1 MSTVLQKKSLW
12 KLFNEQASQL
22 VQLYP
27 EVQEEVNWR
36 VTHLNCKWDSIL
48 SILGPSDCGR
58 CEQETCLGSLRNIH
72 ATKIHTKFFYYAS
85 RYWPWSKVPTQVD

>member
-12 KLFNEQASQL
+12 KHFNEQASQL

-27 EVQEEVNWR
+27 EVHEEVNWR

-48 SILGPSDCGR
+48 SILGPSDCGL
-58 CEQETCLGSLRNIH
+58 CEQETCLGNCVKNNYARN
-72 ATKIHTKFFYYAS
+72 
-85 RYWPWSKVPTQVD
+85 P

>member
-58 CEQETCLGSLRNIH
+58 CEQETCLGKLCNNYARNPHI
-72 ATKIHTKFFYYAS
+72 TY
-85 RYWPWSKVPTQVD
+85 PTYLQILTMK